1 MELLEVY
8 SQFFKKKFLED
19 FYSDEFGSTSD
30 KNLRVGSEFNTIRS

>member
-8 SQFFKKKFLED
+8 SQFFKKNFLED

-30 KNLRVGSEFNTIRS
+30 NKLRVASLTQ